1 MRAISPTCSRSRNVP
16 RTASRALPLTPIF
29 RAISTLFSGRY
40 SFLDSSARIC
50 SLILGSFAIIWAK
63 QYAQV
68 CRFSAISIGGLTM
81 RRLIT
86 SGGVVILLAVIAS
99 FAAEGAKMKIT
110 SSAFQEGGNIPSK
123 FTCDGSDTSPPL
135 QITGVPSEAKSL
147 VLIVD
152 DPDAPSGLFT
162 HWLIWNIPPQT
173 NSVAEGSAPK
183 GVQGTNDFG
192 KSGYRGPYP
201 PPGTHRY
208 SFKIF
213 ALDRELEVRAGA
225 KRSQLDAA
233 MKGHV
238 IAQGELAGRYARRK

>member
-1 MRAISPTCSRSRNVP
+1 MR
-16 RTASRALPLTPIF
+16 
-29 RAISTLFSGRY
+29 
-40 SFLDSSARIC
+40 
-50 SLILGSFAIIWAK
+50 K
-63 QYAQV
+63 
-68 CRFSAISIGGLTM
+68 SITIGA
-81 RRLIT
+81 
-86 SGGVVILLAVIAS
+86 VVILLAVIAS
-99 FAAEGAKMKIT
+99 FATEGARMKIT
-110 SSAFQEGGNIPSK
+110 SSAFQEGGNIPPK
-123 FTCDGSDTSPPL
+123 FTCDGSDTSPSL

-147 VLIVD
+147 VLIAD

-192 KSGYRGPYP
+192 KSGYRGPCP

-213 ALDRELEVRAGA
+213 ALDRELDLRSGA
-225 KRSQLDAA
+225 KRGQVDAA

-238 IAQGELAGRYARRK
+238 IAQGELVGRYARRK

>member
-1 MRAISPTCSRSRNVP
+1 MRKLIISG
-16 RTASRALPLTPIF
+16 A
-29 RAISTLFSGRY
+29 
-40 SFLDSSARIC
+40 
-50 SLILGSFAIIWAK
+50 
-63 QYAQV
+63 
-68 CRFSAISIGGLTM
+68 M
-81 RRLIT
+81 
-86 SGGVVILLAVIAS
+86 VILLAVIAS

-152 DPDAPSGLFT
+152 DPDAPGGLFT

-173 NSVAEGSAPK
+173 NSVGEGSPPK

-192 KSGYRGPYP
+192 KSGYRGPC

-208 SFKIF
+208 SFKIY
-213 ALDRELEVRAGA
+213 ALDRELDLRGGA

-238 IAQGELAGRYARRK
+238 VAQGVLVGRYARKK